1 MEVCDERVC
10 GLFKRRSPKNVAH
23 LRRPFG
29 AMKSL
34 RAVDHGFRSPGS
46 ASARCTR
53 GSARAPRRGENRA
66 RSGRHDRRNSSAAS
80 DVASATILDYTSAV
94 RRARATVRGRG
105 AHYAVPMHAHR
116 VDVQAALDGWVEAAL
131 EGESI
136 SREDALAILRD
147 ESIPLLPL
155 VHAAGRVRERFF
167 DRDVLIHQ
175 LHNVQSGA
183 CPEDCGYCGQSQSST
198 APIQAYRLRRRE
210 EIIAEAQRAKENG
223 AYRYC
228 MVLSGRGPS
237 DEEIDHMAA
246 CIREVKDRFGL
257 RTCLSAGLLDEA
269 KARRL
274 ADAGLDRLNHNLNT
288 SESHYGE
295 ICTTHTF
302 ADRVNTLSA
311 ARAAGLDLCS
321 GLIVGMG
328 EGFEDLVEVASRLRG
343 FEVPSIPVNFLVPI
357 PGNRVRESVVA
368 GRPITPRLALR
379 VLCMFRFVNPKAEIR
394 IGAGREGH
402 LRSMQALALHPANSL
417 FVDGYLLTRGS
428 NTRDTIAMIVDA
440 GFEVRLDG
448 DWPEDLARFVAGLKA
463 GGSAAFDIDH
473 SGEVIRDD
481 RRRGRN
487 ARVSGEDTPAALS
500 VNGVAME

>member
-1 MEVCDERVC
+1 MTVTRAHTDDRLEEWTET
-10 GLFKRRSPKNVAH
+10 GLR
-23 LRRPFG
+23 
-29 AMKSL
+29 
-34 RAVDHGFRSPGS
+34 
-46 ASARCTR
+46 
-53 GSARAPRRGENRA
+53 
-66 RSGRHDRRNSSAAS
+66 
-80 DVASATILDYTSAV
+80 
-94 RRARATVRGRG
+94 
-105 AHYAVPMHAHR
+105 
-116 VDVQAALDGWVEAAL
+116 
-131 EGESI
+131 GESI
-136 SREDALAILRD
+136 ARADALSILTD

-155 VHAAGRVRERFF
+155 IHTARRVREQHFG
-167 DRDVLIHQ
+167 RDVLIHQ

-183 CPEDCGYCGQSQSST
+183 CPEDCGYCGQSQASE
-198 APIQAYRLRRRE
+198 APIQPYRLRRRE
-210 EIIAEAQRAKENG
+210 EIIAEAQRAKDNG

-246 CIREVKDRFGL
+246 CIREVKERFGL

-295 ICTTHTF
+295 ICSTHTF

-328 EGFEDLVEVASRLRG
+328 EDFDDLIDVAYRLRE
-343 FEVPSIPVNFLVPI
+343 FDVPSIPVNFLVPI
-357 PGNRVRESVVA
+357 PGNRVREAVVA
-368 GRPITPRLALR
+368 GRPITPQLALR
-379 VLCMFRFVNPKAEIR
+379 ILCLFRFVNPRAEIR

-428 NTRDTIAMIVDA
+428 NTCDTIAMIVDA

-448 DWPEDLARFVAGLKA
+448 DWPEELARFVAQLKA

-481 RRRGRN
+481 RRRLRN
-487 ARVSGEDTPAALS
+487 ARLSAGPASAELTIE
-500 VNGVAME
+500 GAMT

>member
-1 MEVCDERVC
+1 MTSGHSHADERLEQWAAA
-10 GLFKRRSPKNVAH
+10 GLR
-23 LRRPFG
+23 
-29 AMKSL
+29 
-34 RAVDHGFRSPGS
+34 
-46 ASARCTR
+46 
-53 GSARAPRRGENRA
+53 
-66 RSGRHDRRNSSAAS
+66 
-80 DVASATILDYTSAV
+80 
-94 RRARATVRGRG
+94 
-105 AHYAVPMHAHR
+105 
-116 VDVQAALDGWVEAAL
+116 
-131 EGESI
+131 GESI
-136 SREDALAILRD
+136 TVADARSILND
-147 ESIPLLPL
+147 ESIPILPL
-155 VHAAGRVRERFF
+155 VHAAGRVRERYFG
-167 DRDVLIHQ
+167 RDVLIHQ
-175 LHNVQSGA
+175 LHNVKSGA
-183 CPEDCGYCGQSQSST
+183 CLEDCGYCGQSQASD
-198 APIQAYRLRRRE
+198 APIQAYHLRSRE
-210 EIIAEAQRAKENG
+210 EIIAEARRARDNG

-237 DEEIDHMAA
+237 DEEIDHMAG
-246 CIREVKDRFGL
+246 CIREVKERFGL

-288 SESHYGE
+288 SEQHYGE

-302 ADRVNTLSA
+302 ADRVNTLAA

-328 EGFEDLVEVASRLRG
+328 EGFEDLIDVAYRLRE

-357 PGNRVRESVVA
+357 PGNRVREAALA
-368 GRPITPRLALR
+368 GRPITPQLALR
-379 VLCMFRFVNPKAEIR
+379 VLCLFRFVNPRAEVR

-428 NTRDTIAMIVDA
+428 NTRDTIAMIIDA

-448 DWPEDLARFVAGLKA
+448 AWPDELARFVAQLKA

-481 RRRGRN
+481 RKRVRN
-487 ARVSGEDTPAALS
+487 ARLGAGAMGAELTIEGAAT
-500 VNGVAME
+500 

>member
-1 MEVCDERVC
+1 MSSTRIHADERLEQWAEA
-10 GLFKRRSPKNVAH
+10 GL
-23 LRRPFG
+23 
-29 AMKSL
+29 
-34 RAVDHGFRSPGS
+34 
-46 ASARCTR
+46 
-53 GSARAPRRGENRA
+53 
-66 RSGRHDRRNSSAAS
+66 
-80 DVASATILDYTSAV
+80 
-94 RRARATVRGRG
+94 RG
-105 AHYAVPMHAHR
+105 ASIAVA
-116 VDVQAALDGWVEAAL
+116 
-131 EGESI
+131 
-136 SREDALAILRD
+136 DALSILTD

-155 VHAAGRVRERFF
+155 IHAAGRVRERHFG
-167 DRDVLIHQ
+167 RDVLIHQ

-183 CPEDCGYCGQSQSST
+183 CPEDCGYCGQSQSSD
-198 APIQAYRLRRRE
+198 APIQAYRLHSRE
-210 EIIAEAQRAKENG
+210 EILAEAQRARDNG

-237 DEEIDHMAA
+237 DEEIDHMAG
-246 CIREVKDRFGL
+246 CIREVKERFGL

-288 SESHYGE
+288 SEQHYGE

-302 ADRVNTLSA
+302 ADRLNTLAA

-328 EGFEDLVEVASRLRG
+328 EGFEDLIDVAYRLRE

-357 PGNRVRESVVA
+357 PGNRVREAALA
-368 GRPITPRLALR
+368 GRPITPQLALR
-379 VLCMFRFVNPKAEIR
+379 VLCLFRFVNPRAEVR

-428 NTRDTIAMIVDA
+428 NTRDTIAMIIDA

-448 DWPEDLARFVAGLKA
+448 AWPDELARFVAQLKG

-481 RRRGRN
+481 RKRVRN
-487 ARVSGEDTPAALS
+487 ARLGAGAMGAELTIEGAAT
-500 VNGVAME
+500 

>member
-1 MEVCDERVC
+1 V
-10 GLFKRRSPKNVAH
+10 
-23 LRRPFG
+23 RP
-29 AMKSL
+29 S
-34 RAVDHGFRSPGS
+34 VDSH
-46 ASARCTR
+46 
-53 GSARAPRRGENRA
+53 PRRNNGT
-66 RSGRHDRRNSSAAS
+66 
-80 DVASATILDYTSAV
+80 ATPIPPLPHSAV
-94 RRARATVRGRG
+94 GKELELVAARPGRRGVRLAARR
-105 AHYAVPMHAHR
+105 YPVPMSSTHPHADDR
-116 VDVQAALDGWVEAAL
+116 LKQWGEDGL
-131 EGESI
+131 RGESI
-136 SREDALAILRD
+136 ARDDALSILAD
-147 ESIPLLPL
+147 GTIPLLAL
-155 VHAAGRVRERFF
+155 IQAAGRVREAHFG
-167 DRDVLIHQ
+167 RDVLIHQ

-183 CPEDCGYCGQSQSST
+183 CPEDCGYCGQSQHSD
-198 APIQAYRLRRRE
+198 APIRAYRLKERE
-210 EIIAEAQRAKENG
+210 AIIAEAQQAKDNG

-237 DEEIDHMAA
+237 DEEIDHMAE
-246 CIREVKDRFGL
+246 CIREVKERFGL

-288 SESHYGE
+288 SEQHYGE
-295 ICTTHTF
+295 VCTTHTY
-302 ADRVNTLSA
+302 ADRVNTLAA

-328 EGFEDLVEVASRLRG
+328 EGFDDLIDVAYRLRE

-357 PGNRVRESVVA
+357 PGNRVREATLA
-368 GRPITPRLALR
+368 GRAITPQLALR
-379 VLCMFRFVNPKAEIR
+379 VLCLFRFVNPRAEIR

-428 NTRDTIAMIVDA
+428 NARDTIGMIVDA

-448 DWPEDLARFVAGLKA
+448 HWPDELAHFVAQLKA

-481 RRRGRN
+481 RKRQRHGRLS
-487 ARVSGEDTPAALS
+487 AAAAPATLRI
-500 VNGVAME
+500 NGLEVPPPLDE